1 MKNYSIDQIVRYLEG
16 FKTGKYINIRGET
29 HYYSPSNGNLDIA
42 IMDIRDRRNGIAAAM
57 RNRKNG
63 GM

>member
-16 FKTGKYINIRGET
+16 FKTGKYINVFGRT
-29 HYYSPSNGNLDIA
+29 HYYSPANGNLNIA
-42 IMDIRDRRNGIAAAM
+42 IMDIRNRRNGIAAAM

-63 GM
+63 EM